1 MQHLFSLEVA
11 GKKLEAEIGKLAFQA
26 NGSVKVRYGDT
37 VVLATAVVAGKQ
49 REGIN
54 FLPLV
59 VDYEEKLY
67 AAGRIK
73 GSRFIKREG
82 RPTDEAILTGRLI
95 DRTLRPLF
103 SQAIRNEI
111 QIVVT
116 VLCVDGEN
124 DPDIP
129 SLIAASLALAVSN
142 IPWQGPIAAVRV
154 GQVGGEWVLNPSYE
168 AREESCLDL
177 VVSGNADKTNML
189 EGTAKEV
196 KEEMILEAVEFAQK
210 FIKKILAFEQE
221 IMEKVGVDKAKL
233 DEVIPEEKLAS
244 SAEKFL
250 KPKLEKALFIAEK
263 EKQNAAL
270 KSLENDY
277 SEFIKSKFSEDHLGQ
292 AQIILDRLTD
302 EIVHKNIL
310 EKEKRPDGRKLDEV
324 RPIICEVGVL
334 PRTHGSALFRRGET
348 QILSVVTLAAPGA
361 EQYLDGMEIVGKK
374 HFFHHYDFPPYSVGE
389 TGRITGPGRREIG
402 HGMLAERAVYSLL
415 PPKEDFPYTIRV
427 VSEVLSS
434 NGSSSMGSACGTSL
448 ALMDSGVP
456 TKEAVAG
463 LAIGLM
469 TDNKGNYKILSD
481 IQGPED
487 HHGDMDFKVAGTKD
501 GITVLQMDVKV
512 DGITLDILKDAIL
525 QAKVGR
531 LFILDKMKEAISKP
545 REELSQ
551 FAPRIFVVKI
561 DPEKIRNVIGP
572 GGKTIN
578 TIIEKTGVEI
588 DIEDD
593 GFVYIT
599 AEKAEAAEKAKA
611 WVEDLTK
618 PIKIGEIFQGK
629 VTKVVDFGAFV
640 EIFPGQEGLVH
651 ISELAPYRVNK
662 VSDIVNVGD
671 IIPVKVKKVDDRGKI
686 SLSLKDAKESRGVP
700 KNK

>member
-1 MQHLFSLEVA
+1 
-11 GKKLEAEIGKLAFQA
+11 
-26 NGSVKVRYGDT
+26 
-37 VVLATAVVAGKQ
+37 
-49 REGIN
+49 
-54 FLPLV
+54 
-59 VDYEEKLY
+59 
-67 AAGRIK
+67 
-73 GSRFIKREG
+73 
-82 RPTDEAILTGRLI
+82 
-95 DRTLRPLF
+95 
-103 SQAIRNEI
+103 
-111 QIVVT
+111 
-116 VLCVDGEN
+116 
-124 DPDIP
+124 
-129 SLIAASLALAVSN
+129 
-142 IPWQGPIAAVRV
+142 
-154 GQVGGEWVLNPSYE
+154 
-168 AREESCLDL
+168 
-177 VVSGNADKTNML
+177 
-189 EGTAKEV
+189 
-196 KEEMILEAVEFAQK
+196 
-210 FIKKILAFEQE
+210 
-221 IMEKVGVDKAKL
+221 
-233 DEVIPEEKLAS
+233 
-244 SAEKFL
+244 
-250 KPKLEKALFIAEK
+250 
-263 EKQNAAL
+263 
-270 KSLENDY
+270 
-277 SEFIKSKFSEDHLGQ
+277 
-292 AQIILDRLTD
+292 
-302 EIVHKNIL
+302 
-310 EKEKRPDGRKLDEV
+310 
-324 RPIICEVGVL
+324 
-334 PRTHGSALFRRGET
+334 
-348 QILSVVTLAAPGA
+348 
-361 EQYLDGMEIVGKK
+361 
-374 HFFHHYDFPPYSVGE
+374 
-389 TGRITGPGRREIG
+389 
-402 HGMLAERAVYSLL
+402 
-415 PPKEDFPYTIRV
+415 V

-456 TKEAVAG
+456 IKEAVAG

-525 QAKVGR
+525 QARVGR
-531 LFILDKMKEAISKP
+531 LFILDKMKEVISKP

-588 DIEDD
+588 NIEDD

-599 AEKAEAAEKAKA
+599 AEKAEAAEKAKS

-686 SLSLKDAKESRGVP
+686 SLSLKDAKESRGIP

>member
-1 MQHLFSLEVA
+1 MENLFSLEVA
-11 GKKLEAEIGKLAFQA
+11 GKKLEVEIGKLALQA

-37 VVLATAVVAGKQ
+37 VVLATAVMSSKR

-54 FLPLV
+54 FLPLMV
-59 VDYEEKLY
+59 EYEEKLY

-82 RPTDEAILTGRLI
+82 RPTDEAVITGRLI

-103 SQAIRNEI
+103 SQAIRSEI
-111 QIVVT
+111 QVVIT
-116 VLCVDGEN
+116 VLCVDEVN
-124 DPDIP
+124 DPDVP
-129 SLIAASLALAVSN
+129 SMIAASLALAVSN

-154 GQVGGEWVLNPSYE
+154 GQVEGEWVLNPSYE
-168 AREESCLDL
+168 EREKSSLDL
-177 VVSGNADKTNML
+177 IVSGNQDLVNML
-189 EGTAKEV
+189 EGTAGEV
-196 KEEMILEAVEFAQK
+196 KEETVLEAIKLAQK
-210 FIKKILAFEQE
+210 SIGKLLAFEQE
-221 IMEKVGVDKAKL
+221 IIKKVGVEKAKP
-233 DEVIPEEKLAS
+233 EEIIPEKKLIDEAR
-244 SAEKFL
+244 KFL
-250 KPKLEKALFIAEK
+250 KGKLEKVLYIDEK
-263 EKQNAAL
+263 EKRDQSL
-270 KSLENDY
+270 KSLEEDY
-277 SEFIKSKFSEDHLGQ
+277 FKHIQDKFSEESLSE
-292 AQIILDRLTD
+292 AQIILEQIID

-324 RPIICEVGVL
+324 RPITCEVGIL
-334 PRTHGSALFRRGET
+334 PRTHGSALFQRGET

-374 HFFHHYDFPPYSVGE
+374 HFFHHYNFPPYSVGE
-389 TGRITGPGRREIG
+389 TGRMSGPGRREIG
-402 HGMLAERAVYSLL
+402 HGALAEKAVFSLL
-415 PPKEDFPYTIRV
+415 PSKEDFPYTIRV

-434 NGSSSMGSACGTSL
+434 NGSSSMGSTCGTSL

-463 LAIGLM
+463 LAIGLV
-469 TDNKGNYKILSD
+469 TDSKGNYKILSD

-487 HHGDMDFKVAGTKD
+487 HYGDMDFKAAGTKD
-501 GITVLQMDVKV
+501 GITALQMDVKV
-512 DGITLDILKDAIL
+512 DGVTLDILKDAINR
-525 QAKVGR
+525 AKEGR

-551 FAPRIFVVKI
+551 FAPRVIVIKI

-572 GGKTIN
+572 GGKVIN

-599 AEKAEAAEKAKA
+599 AEKAEAGEKAKS
-611 WVEDLTK
+611 WIEDLTK

-651 ISELAPYRVNK
+651 ISELASYRVNK
-662 VSDIVNVGD
+662 VNDIVNVGD

-686 SLSLKDAKESRGVP
+686 GLSLKDAKGSQGS
-700 KNK
+700 KK

>member
-1 MQHLFSLEVA
+1 MQHLFNLEIA
-11 GKKLEAEIGKLAFQA
+11 DKKLEVEIGKLALQA

-37 VVLATAVVAGKQ
+37 VVLATAVMSSKR

-54 FLPLV
+54 FLPLMV
-59 VDYEEKLY
+59 EYEEKLY

-82 RPTDEAILTGRLI
+82 RPTDEAVITGRLI

-103 SQAIRNEI
+103 SQAIRSEI
-111 QIVVT
+111 QVVIT
-116 VLCVDGEN
+116 VLCVDGVN
-124 DPDIP
+124 DPDVP
-129 SLIAASLALAVSN
+129 SMIAASLALAVSN

-154 GQVGGEWVLNPSYE
+154 GQVEGEWVLNPSYE
-168 AREESCLDL
+168 EREKSPLDL
-177 VVSGNADKTNML
+177 IVSGNASKVNML
-189 EGTAKEV
+189 EGTAREV
-196 KEEMILEAVEFAQK
+196 KEETVLEAIKLAQK
-210 FIKKILAFEQE
+210 SIGKLLAFEQE
-221 IMEKVGVDKAKL
+221 IIKKVGVEKAKP
-233 DEVIPEEKLAS
+233 EEIIPEKKLIDEAS
-244 SAEKFL
+244 KFL
-250 KPKLEKALFIAEK
+250 KGKLEKALYIDEK
-263 EKQNAAL
+263 EKRDQAL
-270 KSLENDY
+270 KSLEEDY
-277 SEFIKSKFSEDHLGQ
+277 FKHIEDKFSEESLSE
-292 AQIILDRLTD
+292 AQIILEQTTD
-302 EIVHKNIL
+302 EIIHKNIL
-310 EKEKRPDGRKLDEV
+310 EKEKRPGGRKLDQV
-324 RPIICEVGVL
+324 RPITCEVGIL
-334 PRTHGSALFRRGET
+334 PRTHGSALFQRGET

-374 HFFHHYDFPPYSVGE
+374 HFFHHYNFPPYSVGE
-389 TGRITGPGRREIG
+389 TGRMSGPGRREIG
-402 HGMLAERAVYSLL
+402 HGALAEKAVFSLL
-415 PPKEDFPYTIRV
+415 PAKEDFPYTIRV

-434 NGSSSMGSACGTSL
+434 NGSSSMGSTCGTSL

-463 LAIGLM
+463 LAIGLV
-469 TDNKGNYKILSD
+469 TDSKGNYKILSD

-487 HHGDMDFKVAGTKD
+487 HYGDMDFKAAGTKD
-501 GITVLQMDVKV
+501 GITALQMDVKV
-512 DGITLDILKDAIL
+512 DGVTLDILKDAINR
-525 QAKVGR
+525 AKEGR

-551 FAPRIFVVKI
+551 FAPRVLVIKI

-572 GGKTIN
+572 GGKVIN

-599 AEKAEAAEKAKA
+599 AEKAEAAEKAKS
-611 WVEDLTK
+611 WIEDLTR

-651 ISELAPYRVNK
+651 ISELANYRVNK
-662 VSDIVNVGD
+662 VNDIVNVGD
-671 IIPVKVKKVDDRGKI
+671 IIPVKVKKVDEQGKI
-686 SLSLKDAKESRGVP
+686 GLSLKDAKKSP
-700 KNK
+700 DSKK

>member
-1 MQHLFSLEVA
+1 MQHLFNLEVA
-11 GKKLEAEIGKLAFQA
+11 GKALEVEIGKLALQA

-37 VVLATAVVAGKQ
+37 VVLATAVMASKR

-82 RPTDEAILTGRLI
+82 RPTDEAVLTGRLI

-103 SQAIRNEI
+103 SPTIRNEI
-111 QIVVT
+111 QIIVT
-116 VLCVDGEN
+116 VLCVDGVN
-124 DPDIP
+124 DSDIP
-129 SLIAASLALAVSN
+129 SMIAASLALAISD
-142 IPWQGPIAAVRV
+142 IPWQGPIGAVRV
-154 GQVGGEWVLNPSYE
+154 GQVEGEWVLNPSYE
-168 AREESCLDL
+168 TREKSCLDL
-177 VVSGNADKTNML
+177 VVSGSADKVNML

-196 KEEMILEAVEFAQK
+196 KEEMVLGAVEFAQK
-210 FIKKILAFEQE
+210 SIKKILAFEQE
-221 IMEKVGVDKAKL
+221 IIEKVGVDKAKL
-233 DEVIPEEKLAS
+233 NEIVPEEKLVS

-250 KPKLEKALFIAEK
+250 EPKLEKALFIAEK
-263 EKQNAAL
+263 EKRNTAL

-277 SEFIKSKFSEDHLGQ
+277 FEFIESKFSEDYLEQ
-292 AQIILDRLTD
+292 AQIILERLTD

-310 EKEKRPDGRKLDEV
+310 EKEKRPDGRKLDQV
-324 RPIICEVGVL
+324 RPITCQVGIL
-334 PRTHGSALFRRGET
+334 PRTHGSALFERGET

-361 EQYLDGMEIVGKK
+361 EQYLDGMEVVGKK
-374 HFFHHYDFPPYSVGE
+374 HFFHHYNFPPYSVGE
-389 TGRITGPGRREIG
+389 TGRMSGPGRREIG
-402 HGMLAERAVYSLL
+402 HGALAEKAVFSLL
-415 PPKEDFPYTIRV
+415 PSKEDFPYTIRV

-456 TKEAVAG
+456 IKEAVAG

-469 TDNKGNYKILSD
+469 MDNKGNYKVLSD

-487 HHGDMDFKVAGTKD
+487 HYGDMDFKVAGTKE

-512 DGITLDILKDAIL
+512 DGITLDILKDVIF
-525 QAKVGR
+525 QARVGK

-551 FAPRIFVVKI
+551 FAPRVIVIKI
-561 DPEKIRNVIGP
+561 NPEKIRNVIGP
-572 GGKTIN
+572 GGKVIN

-611 WVEDLTK
+611 WIEDLTR

-662 VSDIVNVGD
+662 VNDIVNVGD
-671 IIPVKVKKVDDRGKI
+671 IIPVKVKRVDEQGKI
-686 SLSLKDAKESRGVP
+686 SLSLKDAKESPGS
-700 KNK
+700 KK